1 MSTPTIEISSFDGQ
15 GRVGGG
21 GWIEREN
28 PARRHEIIG
37 RVEQVDRAGA
47 DRAVDLAHRAVTT
60 WSSVPLAERCALLGA
75 AADAVA
81 ARAADL
87 GPLLSRELGKVVADC
102 RGEMGFAAAM
112 LRHCVAYAPEVLA
125 ATEVDDDLGRVRLL
139 RVPFGVVV
147 AIVPWNA
154 PLILSILKVAPAL
167 VCGNTVVVKPS
178 PLAPLA
184 VTEALA
190 TIAKLLPPGCL
201 SVLHGGP
208 DVGEALVSHPLVRKV
223 AFTGGDV
230 TARAV
235 GRAAAEAI
243 TPTVMELGGNDP
255 AIVLDDAP
263 FDEATME
270 ALVHGTFLTAGQV
283 CMAAK
288 RLYVPAA
295 RLDQFVEA
303 YRAAAD
309 RVIVLGDPM
318 DPAVSMGPLV
328 SDGQRRHVAGLVAG
342 AVGRGAVAH
351 DLGGSTGDADPDLG
365 YFLTPTLVT
374 GCSPNDPLV
383 VIEQFGPTVP
393 VLPYGS
399 IEEVIAM
406 ANDSELGLG
415 SSVWS
420 ADEDRA
426 FAVAERIEAGMTFIN
441 CHNRAGMSLRVPFG
455 GVKQSGFGREFG
467 LVGIDE
473 YTQIHAIHA
482 PAGARHGERLAA
494 NAYPGQG

>member
-1 MSTPTIEISSFDGQ
+1 MSTPTMEIASFGGT
-15 GRVGGG
+15 GRLGGG

-28 PARRHEIIG
+28 PARVHEIVG
-37 RVEQVDRAGA
+37 RVEQVDEAGA
-47 DRAVDLAHRAVTT
+47 GRAVELAHLA
-60 WSSVPLAERCALLGA
+60 SVGWASTPVADRCALLA
-75 AADAVA
+75 TAADAVA
-81 ARAADL
+81 ARAEDL
-87 GPLLSRELGKVVADC
+87 GPVLSRELGKVVADC

-112 LRHCVAYAPEVLA
+112 LRHCVAHAPEVLA

-139 RVPFGVVV
+139 RVPYGVVV

-190 TIAKLLPPGCL
+190 TIAELLPPGCL

-208 DVGEALVSHPLVRKV
+208 AVGAALVAHPLVRKV

-263 FDEATME
+263 FDEAIME

-295 RLDQFVEA
+295 RFDEFVES
-303 YRAAAD
+303 YLAAAD
-309 RVIVLGDPM
+309 RVIMLGDPM
-318 DPAVSMGPLV
+318 DPGVTMGPLV
-328 SDGQRRHVAGLVAG
+328 SDAQRRHVAALVDG
-342 AVGRGAVAH
+342 AVERGAVDH
-351 DLGGSTGDADPDLG
+351 ELGGSTSDADPELG

-374 GCSPNDPLV
+374 GCRPGDPLV
-383 VIEQFGPTVP
+383 VLEQFGPTVP
-393 VLPYGS
+393 VLAYDS
-399 IEEVIAM
+399 IDEVVAM

-426 FAVAERIEAGMTFIN
+426 VAVAERLEAGMTFIN

-467 LVGIDE
+467 IVGIEE
-473 YTQIHAIHA
+473 YTQLHAIHA
-482 PAGARHGERLAA
+482 PAGVRHGARLAA
-494 NAYPGQG
+494 NAYPGQA